1 MGSRVRALGV
11 SVSGTCSGRC
21 RRGGG
26 GGGGADGGNG

>member
-1 MGSRVRALGV
+1 MGSRGRALGV

-26 GGGGADGGNG
+26 GGGADGGNG